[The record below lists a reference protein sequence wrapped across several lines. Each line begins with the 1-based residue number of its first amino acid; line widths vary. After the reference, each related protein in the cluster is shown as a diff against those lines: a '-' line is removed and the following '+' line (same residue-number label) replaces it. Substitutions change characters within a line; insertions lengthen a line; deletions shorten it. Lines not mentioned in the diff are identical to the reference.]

1 MYAFF
6 AEIRADPMMLERLDG
21 KTTLNCRLRH
31 LHLLWIVLII
41 GFACP
46 QGHAVSWFAEGPD
59 GGSARAFASDPHDH
73 MHLYLGTATGWIYQS
88 HDGGKKWDR
97 LARLGNRD
105 DLIVKKILV
114 DSAEPNHIVVGTY
127 ALDHPD
133 GGLFV
138 SHDGGANWTD
148 EAEMRGQSIRSLTM
162 ATSNPSIIVAGTLQ
176 GVFRS
181 TDGGT
186 HWERISPK
194 DNAEIHEVESLAL
207 DPVNPGIIYAGT
219 WHLPW
224 KTEDGG
230 KTWTNIKQGIIED
243 SDVFSIV
250 VDPKQ
255 PKVVYLSACSGIY
268 KSDDGGAK
276 FTGGVGV
283 NKTQGIPSTARRT
296 RVLLQDPNHLDTVF
310 AGTTEGL
317 YRTFD
322 GGKYW
327 MQTTSSDVI
336 VNDVYVDPANSK
348 HVLLAT
354 DRRGVLV
361 SDDGGDSFMSSNSG
375 FSARQIT
382 AYSGDARH
390 PAVVYVG
397 VVNDKDSGGVFVSRT
412 GGLSWSHL
420 SDGLDGRD
428 VFSLGQA
435 PDGTILAGTEHGI
448 YLLKDS
454 LWERV
459 GDKDDTVAPAAPAAD
474 EPVPAVKTSAARK
487 PLERSQVQRLV
498 AKTRPAGIGP
508 AVKNFDGSVYGFAVS
523 GETLFAVTS
532 QGVLR
537 SASSGSTWSK
547 TPSLPDGEWRFVAAS
562 RTAAVVASLNAVKIS
577 TDGGATWKAVTLPPK
592 LMQVTALSVDD
603 EGQVWIGDRDGIA
616 ISGDKGATWQS
627 PANMIVRGVNNIFY
641 DPQIGR
647 MLVTARNPATVAY
660 AIDIRSKQAKSWET
674 GWALRFLRPVGDH
687 LVAATLFDGI
697 VVQPRMVDSAEIAK
711 H

>member
-1 MYAFF
+1 MIF
-6 AEIRADPMMLERLDG
+6 
-21 KTTLNCRLRH
+21 
-31 LHLLWIVLII
+31 
-41 GFACP
+41 GFVCA

-59 GGSARAFASDPHDH
+59 GGSARSFAADPHDH

-88 HDGGKKWDR
+88 RDGGKKWDR

-105 DLIVKKILV
+105 DLIVKKIIV
-114 DSAEPNHIVVGTY
+114 GSTDPNHIIVGTY
-127 ALDHPD
+127 SLDHPD

-138 SHDGGANWTD
+138 SHDGGTSWTSVED
-148 EAEMRGQSIRSLTM
+148 MRGQSIRSLTV
-162 ATSNPSIIVAGTLQ
+162 APSNPEIVVAGTLE

-181 TDGGT
+181 MDGGA

-194 DNAEIHEVESLAL
+194 DNVEIHEVESLAV
-207 DPVNPGIIYAGT
+207 DPGNPDIIYAGT

-230 KTWTNIKQGIIED
+230 KKWTNIKQGIIED

-276 FTGGVGV
+276 FVGGVGV

-322 GGKYW
+322 GGKLW
-327 MQTTSSDVI
+327 MPATSSDVI
-336 VNDVYVDPANSK
+336 VNDVYVDPENPK

-361 SDDGGDSFMSSNSG
+361 SDDGGDSFVPSNSG
-375 FSARQIT
+375 FTARQIT
-382 AYSGDARH
+382 AFASDARH
-390 PAVVYVG
+390 PAIVYVG

-420 SDGLDGRD
+420 SDGLDGHD
-428 VFSLGQA
+428 VFSMGQA
-435 PDGTILAGTEHGI
+435 PDGTILAGTEHGM
-448 YLLKDS
+448 YRLKDS

-459 GDKDDTVAPAAPAAD
+459 GGDAAAVAPV
-474 EPVPAVKTSAARK
+474 VPAEVDPAPVAKPKGARK
-487 PLERSQVQRLV
+487 AGAPRATQA
-498 AKTRPAGIGP
+498 AKAKAPDAGP
-508 AVKNFDGSVYGFAVS
+508 MLKDFDGSVYGFALN
-523 GETLFAVTS
+523 GETLFAATS

-537 SASSGSTWSK
+537 STSNGLTWK
-547 TPSLPDGEWRFVAAS
+547 ETPALPADDWRFVAAS
-562 RTAAVVASLNAVKIS
+562 KTAVVAASLNAARIS
-577 TDGGATWKAVTLPPK
+577 LDGGSNWKPVALPPQAK
-592 LMQVTALSVDD
+592 QVTALAVDD
-603 EGQVWIGDRDGIA
+603 EGQVWIGDRDGVYV
-616 ISGDKGATWQS
+616 SGDKGATWQS
-627 PANMIVRGVNNIFY
+627 PAHMYVRSVISIFY
-641 DPQIGR
+641 DAQTER
-647 MLVTARNPATVAY
+647 MLVTARDPATVAY
-660 AIDIRSKQAKSWET
+660 AVDIKSKQSNSWET
-674 GWALRFLRPVGDH
+674 GWNLRFLRPVGDH
-687 LVAATLFDGI
+687 LVAATFFDGI